1 VSNDERADGNPRT
14 REQVMA
20 LCAELPF
27 AVLEFPFGDDT
38 GVYKLRNKIFA
49 LITMGDAPARVS
61 LKCDPWHAEALVR
74 EYAAITPG
82 YHLNKKHWITIDLDP
97 VVADALPDGLVADLI
112 ESSYELIAAKLPV
125 ALRPWR

>member
-1 VSNDERADGNPRT
+1 
-14 REQVMA
+14 MA
-20 LCAELPF
+20 LCSELPL
-27 AVLEFPFGDDT
+27 AVLEFPFGDDP

-49 LITMGDAPARVS
+49 LVTMGPDLLRVS

-74 EYAAITPG
+74 DYAAIVPG

-97 VVADALPDGLVADLI
+97 AVADALPDGLVADLI